1 MLLDFN
7 GINVIMPLEI
17 IMTEKEQLNQENAEL
32 PEEEINRNEF
42 SEVNSEDGDS
52 KKGLFNNPRVLRIG
66 LYVVTF
72 AVVML
77 IVWGV
82 GSLIVNNTEAS
93 SPQPTATAT
102 TLPAASLPDNIS
114 TPKFSTLGLQKGVVR
129 NPEVVT
135 THQVETEVEKRTE
148 VITYDV
154 QPGDS
159 IFGIADKFG
168 LKPETVLWANRYI
181 LGDTPDG
188 LGVGITLFIL
198 PEDGVYHKWEE
209 GEGLNGVASFY
220 GVDPDVI
227 VNYPLNDLD
236 PEVVGDYSN
245 PNIEPGKMLVVPG
258 GTRPTVSWIIARDN
272 PASGST
278 YLGPGACSGIIY
290 GEVGTGTFTYPT
302 TATWL
307 SGYDWNPPVHN
318 GLDFDGDFGSPIYA
332 ADSGVIVY
340 SGWSDRGYG
349 YLIVV
354 DHDRGWQ
361 TFYAHLMEGTL
372 LPCGT
377 SVQKGQLIASMGST
391 GNSTGPHL
399 HFEMRLNGSPVNP
412 WFHLN

>member
-1 MLLDFN
+1 
-7 GINVIMPLEI
+7 
-17 IMTEKEQLNQENAEL
+17 MTKEEKLIKDN
-32 PEEEINRNEF
+32 PEEEPINIEDLEGQVLDSD
-42 SEVNSEDGDS
+42 SEIIEGRS
-52 KKGLFNNPRVLRIG
+52 KAGIFNNPRLLRTGIYI
-66 LYVVTF
+66 LTF
-72 AVVML
+72 LVIVL
-77 IVWGV
+77 IVWGA
-82 GSLIVNNTEAS
+82 GSLIVNNTAAS
-93 SPQPTATAT
+93 SAPTATTRKAT
-102 TLPAASLPDNIS
+102 APVPSNLS
-114 TPKFSTLGLQKGVVR
+114 TPSFSTVGMQDGVVR
-129 NPEVVT
+129 LPEMNT
-135 THQVETEVEKRTE
+135 THQPEVEQRNE

-154 QPGDS
+154 QQGDS

-168 LKPETVLWANRYI
+168 LKPESVLWANRYI

-188 LGVGITLFIL
+188 LGIGITLNIL
-198 PEDGVYHKWEE
+198 PEDGVYHRWEE

-227 VNYPLNDLD
+227 VNFPLNNLT
-236 PEVVGDYSN
+236 PEEVGDYAN
-245 PNIEPGKMLVVPG
+245 PNIQPGTMLVVPG

-290 GEVGTGTFTYPT
+290 GDVGTGTFVYPT

-354 DHDRGWQ
+354 DHDGGWQ
-361 TFYAHLMEGTL
+361 TFYAHLMDGTL
-372 LPCGT
+372 LPCGA
-377 SVQKGQLIASMGST
+377 SVQKGQLIASMAST

-399 HFEMRLNGSPVNP
+399 HFEMRLGGSPVNP
-412 WFHLN
+412 WLYLN

>member
-1 MLLDFN
+1 
-7 GINVIMPLEI
+7 
-17 IMTEKEQLNQENAEL
+17 MTEKTQLNHENNEPAQDEEPNLDEVSETSEFTQEDIE
-32 PEEEINRNEF
+32 
-42 SEVNSEDGDS
+42 S
-52 KKGLFNNPRVLRIG
+52 KKGIFNNPLLLRVG
-66 LYVVTF
+66 LFLVTF
-72 AVVML
+72 VVIVL

-82 GSLIVNNTEAS
+82 GSLIVNNTSAS
-93 SPQPTATAT
+93 SPQPTTAPT
-102 TLPAASLPDNIS
+102 KPVASLPENLP
-114 TPKFSTLGLQKGVVR
+114 TPEFSTVGMQSGVVR
-129 NPEVVT
+129 NPELIT
-135 THQVETEVEKRTE
+135 THQTVTEVEERDE
-148 VITYDV
+148 VITYEV
-154 QPGDS
+154 QQGDT

-168 LKPETVLWANRYI
+168 LKPETVLWANRYT

-188 LGVGITLFIL
+188 LGVGVNLFIL
-198 PEDGVYHKWEE
+198 PEDGVYHRWEE

-220 GVDPDVI
+220 GVDPNTI
-227 VNYPLNDLD
+227 VNYPLNDLE

-290 GEVGTGTFTYPT
+290 GDVGTGTFTYPT

-354 DHDRGWQ
+354 DHDGGWQ

-372 LPCGT
+372 LPCGA
-377 SVQKGQLIASMGST
+377 SVQKGQLIASMAST

-399 HFEMRLNGSPVNP
+399 HFEMRLRGSAVNP
-412 WFHLN
+412 WLYLN

>member
-1 MLLDFN
+1 
-7 GINVIMPLEI
+7 
-17 IMTEKEQLNQENAEL
+17 MTEKTQLNHENNEPAQDKEPNLDEVSETSEFTQEDIE
-32 PEEEINRNEF
+32 
-42 SEVNSEDGDS
+42 S
-52 KKGLFNNPRVLRIG
+52 KKGLFNNPLLLRVG
-66 LYVVTF
+66 LFLVTF
-72 AVVML
+72 VVIVL

-82 GSLIVNNTEAS
+82 GSLIVNNTSAS
-93 SPQPTATAT
+93 SPQPTTAPT
-102 TLPAASLPDNIS
+102 KPVASLPDNLP
-114 TPKFSTLGLQKGVVR
+114 TPEFSTVGMQSGVVR
-129 NPEVVT
+129 NPEVIT
-135 THQVETEVEKRTE
+135 THQTVTEVEERDE
-148 VITYDV
+148 VITYEV
-154 QPGDS
+154 QQGDT

-168 LKPETVLWANRYI
+168 LKPETVLWANRYT

-188 LGVGITLFIL
+188 LGVGVNLFIL
-198 PEDGVYHKWEE
+198 PEDGVYHRWEE

-220 GVDPDVI
+220 GVDPNTI
-227 VNYPLNDLD
+227 VNYPLNDLE

-290 GEVGTGTFTYPT
+290 GDVGTGTFTYPT

-354 DHDRGWQ
+354 DHDGGWQ

-372 LPCGT
+372 LPCGA
-377 SVQKGQLIASMGST
+377 SVQKGQLIASMAST

-399 HFEMRLNGSPVNP
+399 HFEMRLGGSAVNP
-412 WFHLN
+412 WLYLN

>member
-1 MLLDFN
+1 MSDKNQLDLDEQN
-7 GINVIMPLEI
+7 SVSDKNTILE
-17 IMTEKEQLNQENAEL
+17 EKTDAVLNNDKEAK
-32 PEEEINRNEF
+32 
-42 SEVNSEDGDS
+42 SNSVFFKNS
-52 KKGLFNNPRVLRIG
+52 RSLKTG
-66 LYVVTF
+66 LYIITF
-72 AVVML
+72 LVMVL
-77 IVWGV
+77 GVWGV
-82 GSLIVNNTEAS
+82 GSLIVNNTFAS
-93 SPQPTATAT
+93 TQPTETPTKPAA
-102 TLPAASLPDNIS
+102 TLPANMA
-114 TPKFSTLGLQKGVVR
+114 TPKFSTIGMQSGVVR
-129 NPEVVT
+129 NPEINT
-135 THQVETEVEKRTE
+135 TQQVEVGVEAAVEDRDE

-154 QPGDS
+154 QQGDT

-168 LKPETVLWANRYI
+168 LKPESVLWANRYI

-188 LGVGITLFIL
+188 LGVGVTLFIL
-198 PEDGVYHKWEE
+198 PEDGVYHRWEA

-227 VNYPLNDLD
+227 VNYPLNDLN

-290 GEVGTGTFTYPT
+290 GDVGTGTFTYPT

-318 GLDFDGDFGSPIYA
+318 GLDFDGDYGSPIYA

-354 DHDRGWQ
+354 DHDGGWQ

-372 LPCGT
+372 LPCGA
-377 SVQKGQLIASMGST
+377 SVQKGQLIASMAST

-412 WFHLN
+412 WLYLN

>member
-1 MLLDFN
+1 
-7 GINVIMPLEI
+7 
-17 IMTEKEQLNQENAEL
+17 MTKEEKLIKDN
-32 PEEEINRNEF
+32 PEEEPINIEDLEGQVLDSD
-42 SEVNSEDGDS
+42 SEIIEGRS
-52 KKGLFNNPRVLRIG
+52 KAGIFNNPRLLRTGIYI
-66 LYVVTF
+66 LTF
-72 AVVML
+72 LVIVL
-77 IVWGV
+77 IVWGA
-82 GSLIVNNTEAS
+82 GSLIVNNTAAS
-93 SPQPTATAT
+93 PAPTATTRKAT
-102 TLPAASLPDNIS
+102 APVPSNLS
-114 TPKFSTLGLQKGVVR
+114 TPSFSTVGMQDGVVR
-129 NPEVVT
+129 LPEMNT
-135 THQVETEVEKRTE
+135 THQPEVEQRNE

-154 QPGDS
+154 QQGDS

-168 LKPETVLWANRYI
+168 LKPESVLWANRYI

-188 LGVGITLFIL
+188 LGIGITLNIL
-198 PEDGVYHKWEE
+198 PEDGVYHRWEE

-227 VNYPLNDLD
+227 VNFPLNNLT
-236 PEVVGDYSN
+236 PEEVGDYAN
-245 PNIEPGKMLVVPG
+245 PNIQPGTMLVVPG

-290 GEVGTGTFTYPT
+290 GDVGTGTFVYPT

-354 DHDRGWQ
+354 DHDGGWQ
-361 TFYAHLMEGTL
+361 TFYAHLMDGTL
-372 LPCGT
+372 LPCGA
-377 SVQKGQLIASMGST
+377 SVQKGQLIASMAST

-399 HFEMRLNGSPVNP
+399 HFEMRLGGSPVNP
-412 WFHLN
+412 WLYLN

>member
-1 MLLDFN
+1 MADKDDLTN
-7 GINVIMPLEI
+7 TN
-17 IMTEKEQLNQENAEL
+17 
-32 PEEEINRNEF
+32 PEEEPVKEQVR
-42 SEVNSEDGDS
+42 DS
-52 KKGLFNNPRVLRIG
+52 DPEKTETTPKVGILNNPKLLRIG
-66 LYVVTF
+66 VYFVTF
-72 AVVML
+72 LVIIL
-77 IVWGV
+77 IAWGV
-82 GSLIVNNTEAS
+82 GSMIVNNTSAS
-93 SPQPTATAT
+93 PAPTATAT
-102 TLPAASLPDNIS
+102 EKIVSIPSNLS
-114 TPKFSTLGLQKGVVR
+114 TPNFTTVGKQAGLVR
-129 NPEVVT
+129 LPEINT
-135 THQVETEVEKRTE
+135 TQQAEIEARNE

-154 QPGDS
+154 QQGDS

-188 LGVGITLFIL
+188 LGIGVTLYIL
-198 PEDGVYHKWEE
+198 PEDGVYHRWEE

-227 VNYPLNDLD
+227 VNYPLNNLT
-236 PEVVGDYSN
+236 PEEVGDYAN
-245 PNIEPGKMLVVPG
+245 PNIEPGTMLVVPG

-272 PASGST
+272 PASGSS

-290 GEVGTGTFTYPT
+290 GDVGTGSFTFPT

-354 DHDRGWQ
+354 DHDGGWQ

-372 LPCGT
+372 LPCGV
-377 SVQKGQLIASMGST
+377 SVQKGQLIASMAST

-399 HFEMRLNGSPVNP
+399 HFEMRLNGSAVNP
-412 WFHLN
+412 WVYLN

>member
-1 MLLDFN
+1 
-7 GINVIMPLEI
+7 
-17 IMTEKEQLNQENAEL
+17 
-32 PEEEINRNEF
+32 
-42 SEVNSEDGDS
+42 
-52 KKGLFNNPRVLRIG
+52 
-66 LYVVTF
+66 
-72 AVVML
+72 
-77 IVWGV
+77 
-82 GSLIVNNTEAS
+82 LIVNNTEAS

-114 TPKFSTLGLQKGVVR
+114 TPKFSTLGLQRGVVR

-361 TFYAHLMEGTL
+361 TFYAHLREGTL

-399 HFEMRLNGSPVNP
+399 HFEMRLNGSAVNP
-412 WFHLN
+412 WLYLN